1 MWTVMNCLWHQCTNV
16 SATAPLGHGW
26 KAYGMPSHT
35 KIHFPALY
43 ALYRPLTYS
52 TTEWWIVILNIW
64 HMVWNRALSKRSSG
78 CPLQSVFIGIHYH
91 SLELGGAC
99 FEKVIT
105 ENWYNPLHYKSADGI
120 LRTAQWSLK
129 CNLLQV
135 RTQYCISLS
144 LLPGCTGGVLST
156 LRYLAGAIW
165 RDEGS
170 RIRRR

>member
-1 MWTVMNCLWHQCTNV
+1 MNCLWHQCTNV
-16 SATAPLGHGW
+16 SATAPSGHSW
-26 KAYGMPSHT
+26 KAYGIPSHT
-35 KIHFPALY
+35 QIHFPALY
-43 ALYRPLTYS
+43 AFYRPLTYS
-52 TTEWWIVILNIW
+52 VCTQKNDGYCYTEHMAVW
-64 HMVWNRALSKRSSG
+64 HHVLSKRSLG

-105 ENWYNPLHYKSADGI
+105 GNWYNPLHYESADGI
-120 LRTAQWSLK
+120 LTTAQWSLK

-144 LLPGCTGGVLST
+144 LLLGCTGSVLST

-170 RIRRR
+170 RIRCR